1 MRREAKSSKHR
12 SGPRR
17 LCNEEKFSIFA
28 AVFLSYSSFSFE
40 FHQDDKPIVNK
51 LINNSDSLSDATTL
65 VTDCESKSF
74 ASLSFF
80 DMCAECV
87 FLTTEQ
93 VVVYCNI
100 LLPQT
105 RRSSF
110 TRPSLSP
117 CTKSLFLDILALQS
131 IGLTYCH
138 FFHSVDN
145 HLKSS
150 HEMTSHTRTHQL
162 VAARGLRHTS
172 CPIPLHPTQTP
183 PFNEQDR
190 YPIQ

>member
-1 MRREAKSSKHR
+1 MLQHWSQTANPSRCLPLLDRATYLHSSLH
-12 SGPRR
+12 
-17 LCNEEKFSIFA
+17 I
-28 AVFLSYSSFSFE
+28 
-40 FHQDDKPIVNK
+40 I
-51 LINNSDSLSDATTL
+51 II
-65 VTDCESKSF
+65 

-105 RRSSF
+105 RRSSS
-110 TRPSLSP
+110 TRPSFSP
-117 CTKSLFLDILALQS
+117 CTKSFVFDVLALQS
-131 IGLTYCH
+131 IDLTYCH

-183 PFNEQDR
+183 PFNEQDT